1 MANMMPTG
9 ATSPQASVMNDAAW
23 MEWYAEY
30 DQKYLALAGRAAMYA
45 DTAFFSCKY
54 YWLLLIYR
62 VGCWTTAQLTST
74 ICCDAQQAQ
83 F

>member
-23 MEWYAEY
+23 MEWCAEY
-30 DQKYLALAGRAAMYA
+30 DQKYLALAGRAAVYA

-54 YWLLLIYR
+54 YWLLLIYPTQPCT
-62 VGCWTTAQLTST
+62 VDF
-74 ICCDAQQAQ
+74 CCDAQQTQ